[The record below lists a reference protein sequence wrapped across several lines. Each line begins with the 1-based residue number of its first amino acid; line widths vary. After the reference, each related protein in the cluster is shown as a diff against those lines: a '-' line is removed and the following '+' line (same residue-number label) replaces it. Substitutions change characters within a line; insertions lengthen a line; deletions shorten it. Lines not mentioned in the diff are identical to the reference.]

1 MPSKKTDELLKILE
15 KETHFDDY
23 IAENAGEFI
32 SASLSELLAEYESKC
47 GLEKADIIRNA
58 NLDKTYAYQMFS
70 GAKKNPSRD
79 KVLMLCFGMGLSVT
93 DTQTLLKRAGYPQLY
108 PRIKRDSALIF
119 SLERKLSVMEANEL
133 LFDLKEPILE

>member
-15 KETHFDDY
+15 QKKDFNDY
-23 IAENAGEFI
+23 LTENADELI
-32 SASLSELLAEYESKC
+32 SSSLSELLAEYSAKC
-47 GLEKADIIRNA
+47 GLEKSVIIRNA
-58 NLDKTYAYQMFS
+58 DLDKTYAYQVFS
-70 GAKKNPSRD
+70 GAKQNPSRD
-79 KVLMLCFGMGLSVT
+79 KVLRLCFGMGLSVA

-133 LFDLKEPILE
+133 LFDLNEKILE

>member
-23 IAENAGEFI
+23 VTENAEEFI
-32 SASLSELLAEYESKC
+32 SGSLSDLLTEYEAKC
-47 GLEKADIIRNA
+47 GLEKSEIIRKA
-58 NLDKTYAYQMFS
+58 DLDKTYAYQMFS
-70 GAKKNPSRD
+70 GVRKNPSRD

-133 LFDLKEPILE
+133 LFDLNENILE